1 MEKDYEI
8 DIEEERMRNKF
19 VEFLVVLLGGAVI
32 LAGAVMLAVAVFS
45 LPAALGEGQERPKL
59 DCQKMAL
66 DYAQALESLDVRQ
79 DSTFWWQCLTPPSS
93 KRTGP
98 R

>member
-8 DIEEERMRNKF
+8 DIEEERMRNIF
-19 VEFLVVLLGGAVI
+19 VEFLMVLLGGV
-32 LAGAVMLAVAVFS
+32 VMLAVAVFS
-45 LPAALGEGQERPKL
+45 LPTVLGEGQERPKL

-79 DSTFWWQCLTPPSS
+79 DSTFWLQCLTSPFS
-93 KRTGP
+93 KRTGT

>member
-8 DIEEERMRNKF
+8 DIEEERMRNIF
-19 VEFLVVLLGGAVI
+19 VEFLVVLLGGAV
-32 LAGAVMLAVAVFS
+32 MLAVAVIS
-45 LPAALGEGQERPKL
+45 LPTMPGEGQERPKL